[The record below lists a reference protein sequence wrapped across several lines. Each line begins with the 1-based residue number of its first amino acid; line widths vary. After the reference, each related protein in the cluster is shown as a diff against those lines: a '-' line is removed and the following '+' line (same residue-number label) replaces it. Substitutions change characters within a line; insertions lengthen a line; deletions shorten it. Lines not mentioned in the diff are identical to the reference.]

1 MKKLDWKDIQKWL
14 STPNPLK
21 SLLEKIESKERNYS
35 DAQLKKILEFI
46 QQNGLRHKLEEVKK
60 CSKAAH
66 VILHWSLLIV

>member
-21 SLLEKIESKERNYS
+21 SWLEKIESKERNYS

-46 QQNGLRHKLEEVKK
+46 QQNGLRDKLEEVKK

-66 VILHWSLLIV
+66 AILHWSLLIV